1 VNSGLLSKFVI
12 PIIIVMTIYSI
23 LLGII
28 GGQEIII
35 IAIIILVLFGGKK
48 IPELMRGLGRG
59 VGEFKKGKSDVM
71 DELKDITGKG
81 DSSSEKPTE

>member
-1 VNSGLLSKFVI
+1 
-12 PIIIVMTIYSI
+12 MTIYSI

-35 IAIIILVLFGGKK
+35 IAIIILILFGGKK

-59 VGEFKKGKSDVM
+59 VGEFKKGKSEVM
-71 DELKDITGKG
+71 DELNDLTPKSDSSSKDE
-81 DSSSEKPTE
+81 SSSEKASG

>member
-1 VNSGLLSKFVI
+1 
-12 PIIIVMTIYSI
+12 MTIYSI

-35 IAIIILVLFGGKK
+35 IAIIILILFGGKK

-59 VGEFKKGKSDVM
+59 VGEFKKGKSEVM
-71 DELKDITGKG
+71 DELNDLTPKSDSSAKDE
-81 DSSSEKPTE
+81 SSSEKASG

>member
-1 VNSGLLSKFVI
+1 
-12 PIIIVMTIYSI
+12 MTIYSI

-59 VGEFKKGKSDVM
+59 VGEFKKGKSEVM
-71 DELKDITGKG
+71 DELNDLTPKSDSSSKDE
-81 DSSSEKPTE
+81 SSSEKASG

>member
-1 VNSGLLSKFVI
+1 
-12 PIIIVMTIYSI
+12 MTIYSI

-59 VGEFKKGKSDVM
+59 VGEFKKGKSEVM
-71 DELKDITGKG
+71 DDLNDLSTKSDTSAKEE
-81 DSSSEKPTE
+81 SSSEKTSG